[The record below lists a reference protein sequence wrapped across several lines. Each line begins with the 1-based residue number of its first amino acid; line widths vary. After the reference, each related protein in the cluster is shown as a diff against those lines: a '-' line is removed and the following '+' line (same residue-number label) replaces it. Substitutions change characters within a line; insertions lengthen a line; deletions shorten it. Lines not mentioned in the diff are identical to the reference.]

1 MTGTGLVVLKNLA
14 SFASA
19 ATYVSLAPQ
28 MYRIYKNQSPG
39 EKSHFPLVGMLLNCH
54 LWSIYWI
61 MMHKIFPI
69 FVATMLGELLS
80 FVYLTIYIKYAGP
93 QRSYAVK
100 TLVVTV
106 VILAI
111 VTLYIVLGVC
121 GLTGQSTDQVR
132 KVLGYI
138 ADVAGICFYGSPME
152 RIHRVLKTKSVEPIP
167 IHMCV
172 MGAIT
177 NGLWLVYGFL
187 TSDVFVII
195 PNVFTITLTTT
206 QLVLYVVFRP
216 RSSSWLPRSSVDP
229 AHISVVLS
237 PTRKN
242 SAVLDLGKL
251 SPVERPSF
259 HALRSPLTPL
269 QNGGRSIQ
277 DAV

>member
-19 ATYVSLAPQ
+19 ATYTSLAPQ

-54 LWSIYWI
+54 LWTIYWL

-69 FVATMLGELLS
+69 FVATLFGELLS
-80 FVYLTIYIKYAGP
+80 FIYLFIYIKYAGK

-106 VILAI
+106 GILAI
-111 VTLYIVLGVC
+111 VTIYIILGVY
-121 GLTGQSTDQVR
+121 GLTGQSYDGVR

-138 ADVAGICFYGSPME
+138 ADVAAICFYGSPME

-167 IHMCV
+167 IHMCC

-177 NGLWLVYGFL
+177 NGLWLVYGIL
-187 TSDVFVII
+187 TSDIFVII
-195 PNVFTITLTTT
+195 PNIFTITLTTT
-206 QLVLYVVFRP
+206 QLVLYVTFRP
-216 RSSSWLPRSSVDP
+216 RTSSWLPADTT
-229 AHISVVLS
+229 HISVVLS
-237 PTRKN
+237 PKLNGRKA
-242 SAVLDLGKL
+242 SALDLGKL
-251 SPVERPSF
+251 SPVESPSF

-269 QNGGRSIQ
+269 QNGSKSIQ
-277 DAV
+277 DSAV